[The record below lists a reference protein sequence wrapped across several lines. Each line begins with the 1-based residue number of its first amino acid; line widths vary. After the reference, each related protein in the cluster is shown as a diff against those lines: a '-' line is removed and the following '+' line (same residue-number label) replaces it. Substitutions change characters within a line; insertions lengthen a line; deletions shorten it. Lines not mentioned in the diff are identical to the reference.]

1 MVKKLLKYLNK
12 NYWYIRKISNHHY
25 QAISNINGVVIGFA
39 GKLTWGSF
47 DICMDRCDC
56 FDKPSKC
63 PVRLKMPK
71 NEKQMKFFFDQ
82 AEWLMSPS
90 GYKISN
96 GYDFDNFIT
105 EYPEEEENK

>member
-1 MVKKLLKYLNK
+1 
-12 NYWYIRKISNHHY
+12 
-25 QAISNINGVVIGFA
+25 
-39 GKLTWGSF
+39 
-47 DICMDRCDC
+47 MDRCDC
-56 FDKPSKC
+56 FDKPSGC